1 MTANTSKCA
10 EILKKCETLR
20 QYSRFVE
27 IVRSYGH
34 IDHLCSAVMV
44 QILEYIFVFTPCKR
58 LAPTTKPPRIL
69 PGGFVVYDGHAVRL
83 W

>member
-10 EILKKCETLR
+10 EIEILKKCEMLR

-34 IDHLCSAVMV
+34 IDQLTSAAMV
-44 QILEYIFVFTPCKR
+44 QIMEYIFVFTPCKSEAEHMA
-58 LAPTTKPPRIL
+58 L
-69 PGGFVVYDGHAVRL
+69 
-83 W
+83 